1 VPSPLSAAKTKT
13 SAAKKDLSPASHVE
27 AGTAKELSAMSLKQF
42 FFALVLGALSIQ
54 AGLQCAHAEPPY
66 EVVLEDEFG
75 NHLPSYPQ
83 RSERF
88 ALGRDGQRYNVRV
101 YNHTGRRVEAVV
113 SVDGR
118 DVLSGKPGDYKHQRG
133 YIVPAYG
140 SVLIDGFRTSLSSVA
155 AFRFTSP
162 DDSYS
167 ARMGTPE
174 NVGVIGAAF
183 FSENQPPPPPVRPQ
197 IPRRTYPYPY
207 GGPSDYER
215 KGRSEGGRG
224 GIGTMG
230 QAEPAAPAAEAS
242 APSRSAGAASKSAD
256 GYASSERR
264 SRDDSSNIGTQYGE
278 ETYSQV
284 SEVTFVRARSK
295 SPDRLITLRY
305 DDYEGLVAR
314 GILPRQEPRHAR
326 GPSPF
331 PVNRFAPP
339 PPRYE
344 WE

>member
-1 VPSPLSAAKTKT
+1 
-13 SAAKKDLSPASHVE
+13 
-27 AGTAKELSAMSLKQF
+27 MSLKQF
-42 FFALVLGALSIQ
+42 FFALILGVLGVQ
-54 AGLQCAHAEPPY
+54 AGLTCAHAEPPY

-75 NHLPSYPQ
+75 TPLPSYPQ

-88 ALGRDGQRYNVRV
+88 ALGRNGQRYNVRI

-118 DVLSGKPGDYKHQRG
+118 DVLSGRPGDYRQQRG

-140 SVLIDGFRTSLSSVA
+140 SVLIDGCRTSMSSVA

-162 DDSYS
+162 GDSYS

-183 FSENQPPPPPVRPQ
+183 FSENPPPPPVYHRQ
-197 IPRRTYPYPY
+197 IPHRYPY
-207 GGPSDYER
+207 GAKDYESKR
-215 KGRSEGGRG
+215 KDEGGRG
-224 GIGTMG
+224 RLGSAGPRP
-230 QAEPAAPAAEAS
+230 EPSAPAAESS
-242 APSRSAGAASKSAD
+242 APSRSAGAADKSAN

-264 SRDDSSNIGTQYGE
+264 SYDDTSNIGTEYGE

-284 SEVTFVRARSK
+284 SEVSFVRARPK
-295 SPDRLITLRY
+295 SPDRLITMRY

-314 GILPRQEPRHAR
+314 GILPRHQPRHAR
-326 GPSPF
+326 GPSAF

>member
-1 VPSPLSAAKTKT
+1 
-13 SAAKKDLSPASHVE
+13 
-27 AGTAKELSAMSLKQF
+27 MSLKQF
-42 FFALVLGALSIQ
+42 FLALLLGALSIQ
-54 AGLQCAHAEPPY
+54 AGLQCAHAEPSY

-75 NHLPSYPQ
+75 TPLPSYPQ

-88 ALGRDGQRYNVRV
+88 ALGRDGQRYNVRI
-101 YNHTGRRVEAVV
+101 YNHSGRRVEAVV

-118 DVLSGKPGDYKHQRG
+118 DVLSGNPGDFKHQRG

-183 FSENQPPPPPVRPQ
+183 FSENPPPPPVIRPQ

-207 GGPSDYER
+207 GGPSESESKRKYE
-215 KGRSEGGRG
+215 GRG

-230 QAEPAAPAAEAS
+230 RAEPPAS
-242 APSRSAGAASKSAD
+242 APAPAESSRAHKSGAAAESSD
-256 GYASSERR
+256 GYASSDR
-264 SRDDSSNIGTQYGE
+264 SRDDASNIGTQYGE

-284 SEVTFVRARSK
+284 SEVTFVRAHNK
-295 SPDRLITLRY
+295 SPDRVITMRY

-314 GILPRQEPRHAR
+314 GILPRPQPRQAH
-326 GPSPF
+326 GPSAF
-331 PVNRFAPP
+331 PSNRFATP
-339 PPRYE
+339 PPRYS

>member
-1 VPSPLSAAKTKT
+1 
-13 SAAKKDLSPASHVE
+13 
-27 AGTAKELSAMSLKQF
+27 MSLKHF
-42 FFALVLGALSIQ
+42 FLALVLGAFSIQ
-54 AGLQCAHAEPPY
+54 AGLMTCARAQPPY

-75 NHLPSYPQ
+75 TPLPSYPQ
-83 RSERF
+83 RAERF
-88 ALGRDGQRYNVRV
+88 ALGRDGQRYNVRI

-118 DVLSGKPGDYKHQRG
+118 DVLSGKPGDYRQQRG

-162 DDSYS
+162 EDSYS

-183 FSENQPPPPPVRPQ
+183 FSENPPPPPPVVRPE
-197 IPRRTYPYPY
+197 IPRRYPYDQH
-207 GGPSDYER
+207 DYEA
-215 KGRSEGGRG
+215 KGKYEGGGRG
-224 GIGTMG
+224 GIGTLG
-230 QAEPAAPAAEAS
+230 ARPRPSAPAAESS
-242 APSRSAGAASKSAD
+242 APSRSSGAADKSAS

-284 SEVTFVRARSK
+284 SEVSFVRAHPK
-295 SPDRLITLRY
+295 SPERVLTMRY
-305 DDYEGLVAR
+305 DDYDGLVAR
-314 GILPRQEPRHAR
+314 GILPRPEPRQAR
-326 GPSPF
+326 GPSAF

-339 PPRYE
+339 PPRYY

>member
-1 VPSPLSAAKTKT
+1 MTCASA
-13 SAAKKDLSPASHVE
+13 
-27 AGTAKELSAMSLKQF
+27 Q
-42 FFALVLGALSIQ
+42 
-54 AGLQCAHAEPPY
+54 PPY

-75 NHLPSYPQ
+75 NPLPSYPQ

-101 YNHTGRRVEAVV
+101 YNHSGRRVEAVV

-118 DVLSGKPGDYKHQRG
+118 DVLSGKPGDYRSQRG
-133 YIVPAYG
+133 YIVPAYS

-183 FSENQPPPPPVRPQ
+183 FGENPPPPPVIRPQ
-197 IPRRTYPYPY
+197 IPRRTYPYD
-207 GGPSDYER
+207 SRDYESKR
-215 KGRSEGGRG
+215 KGEGRLGSTGPR
-224 GIGTMG
+224 
-230 QAEPAAPAAEAS
+230 PAPSAPAAESS
-242 APSRSAGAASKSAD
+242 APSRSSGAAKSAD

-264 SRDDSSNIGTQYGE
+264 SRDDTSNIGTQYGE

-284 SEVTFVRARSK
+284 NEVTFVRASARS
-295 SPDRLITLRY
+295 PERVITLRY

-314 GILPRQEPRHAR
+314 GILPRPQPRHAR
-326 GPSPF
+326 GPSAF
-331 PVNRFAPP
+331 PQNRFAAP

>member
-1 VPSPLSAAKTKT
+1 
-13 SAAKKDLSPASHVE
+13 
-27 AGTAKELSAMSLKQF
+27 MSLKQF
-42 FFALVLGALSIQ
+42 FLALVLGALSIQ
-54 AGLQCAHAEPPY
+54 AGLMTCARAEPSY

-75 NHLPSYPQ
+75 NALPSYPT

-118 DVLSGKPGDYKHQRG
+118 DVLSGNPGDYRKQRG

-140 SVLIDGFRTSLSSVA
+140 SVLIDGFRTSLESVA

-162 DDSYS
+162 GDSYS

-183 FSENQPPPPPVRPQ
+183 FSENPPPPVYRPQ
-197 IPRRTYPYPY
+197 IPRRYPY
-207 GGPSDYER
+207 GSRDYESKR
-215 KGRSEGGRG
+215 KGEGGLGSAGPRP
-224 GIGTMG
+224 T
-230 QAEPAAPAAEAS
+230 APAAES
-242 APSRSAGAASKSAD
+242 APSRSSGAGKSAD
-256 GYASSERR
+256 GYYAESERR
-264 SRDDSSNIGTQYGE
+264 GRDDTSNIGTQYGE

-284 SEVTFVRARSK
+284 SEVTFVRANAK
-295 SPDRLITLRY
+295 SPQRVITLRY
-305 DDYEGLVAR
+305 DDHEGLVAR
-314 GILPRQEPRHAR
+314 GILPRPQPRHAR
-326 GPSPF
+326 GPSAF
-331 PVNRFAPP
+331 PQNRFAAP
-339 PPRYE
+339 PPRYD

>member
-1 VPSPLSAAKTKT
+1 LPNT
-13 SAAKKDLSPASHVE
+13 
-27 AGTAKELSAMSLKQF
+27 KELSAMSLKQF
-42 FFALVLGALSIQ
+42 FLALILGALSIQ
-54 AGLQCAHAEPPY
+54 AGLQCAHAEPSY

-75 NHLPSYPQ
+75 TPLPSYPQ

-101 YNHTGRRVEAVV
+101 FNHTGRRIEAVV

-118 DVLSGKPGDYKHQRG
+118 DVLSGQPGDYRRQRG

-162 DDSYS
+162 GDSYS
-167 ARMGTPE
+167 SRMGTPE

-183 FSENQPPPPPVRPQ
+183 FSENPPPPPPVVRPQ
-197 IPRRTYPYPY
+197 IPRRSYPY
-207 GGPSDYER
+207 GGPRDSESRNKYE
-215 KGRSEGGRG
+215 GRG

-230 QAEPAAPAAEAS
+230 HAEPPAPAAES
-242 APSRSAGAASKSAD
+242 APSRSAGGADKSAD
-256 GYASSERR
+256 SYASSERR
-264 SRDDSSNIGTQYGE
+264 GRDDSSNIGTQYGE

-284 SEVTFVRARSK
+284 SEVTFVRARAK
-295 SPDRLITLRY
+295 SPDRVITLRY
-305 DDYEGLVAR
+305 DDYEGLIAR
-314 GILPRQEPRHAR
+314 GILPRPEPRHAR
-326 GPSPF
+326 GPSAF

-339 PPRYE
+339 PPPPPYG
-344 WE
+344 WEY

>member
-1 VPSPLSAAKTKT
+1 
-13 SAAKKDLSPASHVE
+13 
-27 AGTAKELSAMSLKQF
+27 MSLKQF
-42 FFALVLGALSIQ
+42 FLALVLGALSIQ
-54 AGLQCAHAEPPY
+54 AGLMTCAHAEPPY

-75 NHLPSYPQ
+75 NPLPSYPT

-101 YNHTGRRVEAVV
+101 YNHSGRRVEAVV

-118 DVLSGKPGDYKHQRG
+118 DVLSGKPGDYRKQRG

-140 SVLIDGFRTSLSSVA
+140 SVLIDGFRTSLESVA

-162 DDSYS
+162 GDSYS

-183 FSENQPPPPPVRPQ
+183 FAENPPPPPVYRPQ
-197 IPRRTYPYPY
+197 IPRRTYPYE
-207 GGPSDYER
+207 SREEKR
-215 KGRSEGGRG
+215 KSEGGLG
-224 GIGTMG
+224 SSGPSPTSD
-230 QAEPAAPAAEAS
+230 APAAAS
-242 APSRSAGAASKSAD
+242 APSRSRGAGKSAD
-256 GYASSERR
+256 SYHAESERR
-264 SRDDSSNIGTQYGE
+264 GRDDTSNIGTQYGE
-278 ETYSQV
+278 QTYSQV
-284 SEVTFVRARSK
+284 SEVTFVRASAK
-295 SPDRLITLRY
+295 SPERVITLRY

-314 GILPRQEPRHAR
+314 GILPRHQPRHAR
-326 GPSPF
+326 GPSAF
-331 PVNRFAPP
+331 PQNRFATP